1 MLGWRPQDH
10 HCREWRL
17 EFQVP
22 ALHGRGCLGTRLH
35 GVKPHLP
42 PEESTSYL
50 PGVGLSTT
58 SFAALLIG
66 MKELKHELALN
77 WEGKMRLLKLFTRQS

>member
-1 MLGWRPQDH
+1 M
-10 HCREWRL
+10 
-17 EFQVP
+17 
-22 ALHGRGCLGTRLH
+22 
-35 GVKPHLP
+35 KPHLP

-77 WEGKMRLLKLFTRQS
+77 WEGKMRLLKLFTHQS